1 MSGGRKPTREE
12 LRLWRDTVG
21 ETESSTGASPESE
34 EDRVPESV
42 MKRRAKLKSAVL
54 ASSTLTPRGIDK
66 HAARAIRRGKLPIED
81 RIDLHGKTRA
91 EAHAAVT
98 AFLQDRAAHGMK
110 CVLVIT
116 GKGGH
121 VADNAGGHVAVRQS
135 VLRLELPGWLASQA
149 LAPVVIGSEIAL
161 PRDGGAGARYVLLR
175 KQ

>member
-21 ETESSTGASPESE
+21 EPDSSTGALPDSE
-34 EDRVPESV
+34 EDQALKSV
-42 MKRRAKLKSAVL
+42 TKRRAKLKPAVVAPSPL
-54 ASSTLTPRGIDK
+54 PPQGIDK

-98 AFLQDRAAHGMK
+98 AFLQDRAAQGVK

-116 GKGGH
+116 GKCGH
-121 VADNAGGHVAVRQS
+121 VADDAGGHVAARQS
-135 VLRLELPGWLASQA
+135 VLRLELPSWLASQA
-149 LAPVVIGSEIAL
+149 LAPVVIGSEFAL
-161 PRDGGAGARYVLLR
+161 PKDGGVGARYVLLR